1 VAALQDRKN
10 PAEITRM
17 TADVS
22 KQLDRAKRFL
32 EKNRVEDA
40 IETYQSILNESP
52 GHAESLQALGDLYTR
67 LGQADRAMNYYGL
80 LFDRLCEFREDNKAA
95 AIYSRALKG
104 VQQPAERMARYAI
117 LLQKQNRSDEAI
129 EQFSLASE
137 MLLARGRQ
145 EPALDCLERAAQ
157 LDPDN
162 AARQFA
168 VGELATRVGKN
179 AAAARAFLRA
189 AQLTEAS
196 GDSESALELLS
207 RAHSLSPGERS
218 PALLYSQALLRRGD
232 AATAAKLLEPWSA
245 SETDAAFVST
255 FGEALMRSGDLDRAR
270 DLLRRLP
277 PEQPVT
283 AAKRFELTRLYLDAK
298 REGDAV
304 ASLREIQ
311 RSMIAAKCENSFA
324 THLDE
329 LVESYPRSL
338 PLAEFW
344 AFAYADLNRESKY
357 FDALA
362 RLFDMYL
369 EAGNFPGACNA
380 LEKLVEIDPY
390 DSRNLQRVER
400 LQGHGDTGLIAQ
412 IRSRLSQVA
421 THSAPAAAAP
431 QPAAPSQTAE
441 PSDGKQGLEDLMVQA
456 EIFIQYSLQAK
467 AVERLQKIAQ
477 LFPGEEERNE
487 RLLNL
492 YQLAN
497 WWPAG
502 ASGDPARKKA
512 ADATSASAT
521 EAAEEAASTMRDL
534 AKISEISQ
542 SLFRLPSAR
551 AILSATINEIGG
563 YLRAARCLAVIGPPG
578 KPPQMA
584 SEFTLPGM
592 EPAPGGLLV
601 RLLADFEH
609 AAPDNLGGLPLD
621 AAASTTLRELKL
633 ETALGVVLT
642 DRDTQTPAGM
652 VVAGYAAAHAWR
664 PNETYFLQAVGDQM
678 LLSVNHTRLRALAR
692 NLGTTDEKT
701 GLLGRSSYQ
710 DCLLSE
716 TQRAKSQGTVVSLA
730 LLQIDHGPEVLRQ
743 QGEAQLDQY
752 VEQLARA
759 FGDVVRQTDLSIK
772 YNSWTIAF
780 ILPDT
785 ALAGAQTLTEK
796 LRKAGA
802 DVKTP
807 WEGPP
812 PALSASVAEAVTR
825 ATYESG
831 DIVTELINRVESGLE
846 EARHRGGDAVV
857 TPRILGE

>member
-1 VAALQDRKN
+1 M
-10 PAEITRM
+10 P
-17 TADVS
+17 ADVS

-40 IETYQSILNESP
+40 IETYLLILNESP

-67 LGQADRAMNYYGL
+67 QGQMDRAMTYYGM
-80 LFDRLCEFREDNKAA
+80 LFDRLCEFREDNKAT

-137 MLLARGRQ
+137 LFRARGRE
-145 EPALDCLERAAQ
+145 EPALDCLERVAQ

-168 VGELATRVGKN
+168 VGELASQLGKN

-196 GDSESALELLS
+196 GDSESALELLA
-207 RAHSLSPGERS
+207 RAHELSPGERS
-218 PALLYSQALLRRGD
+218 PALLYAQGLLRRGE
-232 AATAAKLLEPWSA
+232 AAAAAKLLEPWSGG
-245 SETDAAFVST
+245 EKDATFLST
-255 FGEALMRSGDLDRAR
+255 FGEALMRSGELDRAR
-270 DLLRRLP
+270 ELLRRLP
-277 PEQPVT
+277 PEPPVT
-283 AAKRFELTRLYLDAK
+283 TGQLFELARLYLDAK

-304 ASLREIQ
+304 RFLREIQ
-311 RSMIAAKCENSFA
+311 RSMVAAKCENKFA

-329 LVESYPRSL
+329 LVESYPHSL

-357 FDALA
+357 FDAMA

-369 EAGNFPGACNA
+369 EAGNGPGACNA
-380 LEKLVEIDPY
+380 LDKLVEIDPY

-400 LQGHGDTGLIAQ
+400 LQGRGDPGLIAQ

-421 THSAPAAAAP
+421 THSPGTGSAP
-431 QPAAPSQTAE
+431 QPAAPAQTSGTGGTGE
-441 PSDGKQGLEDLMVQA
+441 GKQGLEDLMVQA

-467 AVERLQKIAQ
+467 AVERLQRIAE
-477 LFPGEEERNE
+477 LFPGEEERSE
-487 RLLNL
+487 RLMNL

-502 ASGDPARKKA
+502 SSGDPTHKKA
-512 ADATSASAT
+512 ADGPGGSAA
-521 EAAEEAASTMRDL
+521 EAAATDDSANTMRDL

-563 YLRAARCLAVIGPPG
+563 YLHAARCLAVIGPTG

-592 EPAPGGLLV
+592 DPAPGGLLV

-609 AAPDNLGGLPLD
+609 AAPDSLGGLPLD
-621 AAASTTLRELKL
+621 AAASPTLRELKL

-642 DRDTQTPAGM
+642 DRDTQSPAGM

-730 LLQIDHGPEVLRQ
+730 LLQIDRGPELLRQ
-743 QGEAQLDQY
+743 QGEGQLEQY

-759 FGDVVRQTDLSIK
+759 FGEVVRQTDLSIK

-785 ALAGAQTLTEK
+785 ALAGAQTVTEK

-802 DVKTP
+802 EVQKP

-812 PALSASVAEAVTR
+812 IALSASVAEAVTR
-825 ATYESG
+825 PTYEAA
-831 DIVTELINRVESGLE
+831 DIVTELINRVETGLE
-846 EARHRGGDAVV
+846 EAHHRGGDVLV
-857 TPRILGE
+857 TPRIFGE

>member
-1 VAALQDRKN
+1 M
-10 PAEITRM
+10 P
-17 TADVS
+17 ADVS

-40 IETYQSILNESP
+40 IETYQVILNDSP
-52 GHAESLQALGDLYTR
+52 GHPESLQALGDLYTR
-67 LGQADRAMNYYGL
+67 QGQIDKALMYYGM
-80 LFDRLCEFREDNKAA
+80 LFDRLCEFREDNKAT

-137 MLLARGRQ
+137 LFRARGRE
-145 EPALDCLERAAQ
+145 EPALDCLERVAQ

-168 VGELATRVGKN
+168 VGELASQLGKN
-179 AAAARAFLRA
+179 AVAARAFLRA

-196 GDSESALELLS
+196 GDSESALELLA
-207 RAHSLSPGERS
+207 RAHTLSPGERS
-218 PALLYSQALLRRGD
+218 PALLYAQGLLRRG
-232 AATAAKLLEPWSA
+232 AAAAAAKLLEPWSGG
-245 SETDAAFVST
+245 EKDATFLST
-255 FGEALMRSGDLDRAR
+255 FAEALMRSGELDRAR
-270 DLLRRLP
+270 EVLRRLP
-277 PEQPVT
+277 PEQPST
-283 AAKRFELTRLYLDAK
+283 AGQLFELIRAYLGAK
-298 REGDAV
+298 RESDAV
-304 ASLREIQ
+304 TALRETQ
-311 RSMIAAKCENSFA
+311 RAMKAAKSENSFA
-324 THLDE
+324 TRLDE
-329 LVESYPRSL
+329 LVESYPHSL

-357 FDALA
+357 FDAMA

-369 EAGNFPGACNA
+369 EADNAPGACSA

-390 DSRNLQRVER
+390 DSQNLQRIER
-400 LQGHGDTGLIAQ
+400 LQGRGDPGLIAQ
-412 IRSRLSQVA
+412 IRSRLSLVA
-421 THSAPAAAAP
+421 THGPAATTAP
-431 QPAAPSQTAE
+431 QPAAPAQAGGQGE
-441 PSDGKQGLEDLMVQA
+441 GKQGLEDLMVQA

-467 AVERLQKIAQ
+467 AVERLQRIAE
-477 LFPGEEERNE
+477 LFPGEEERSE
-487 RLLNL
+487 RLMNL

-512 ADATSASAT
+512 AEGPGGSAA
-521 EAAEEAASTMRDL
+521 EAAAADESANTMRDL

-563 YLRAARCLAVIGPPG
+563 YLRAARCVAVIGPAG

-592 EPAPGGLLV
+592 DPAPGGLLV

-609 AAPDNLGGLPLD
+609 AAPDSLGGLPLD
-621 AAASTTLRELKL
+621 AAASPTLRELKL

-642 DRDTQTPAGM
+642 DRDTQTAAGM
-652 VVAGYAAAHAWR
+652 VVAGYAAPHAWR

-716 TQRAKSQGTVVSLA
+716 TQRAKSQGTAVSLA
-730 LLQIDHGPEVLRQ
+730 LLQIDRGPELLRQ
-743 QGEAQLDQY
+743 QGEGQLEQY

-759 FGDVVRQTDLSIK
+759 FGEVVRQSDLSIK

-785 ALAGAQTLTEK
+785 ALGGAQTVTEK

-802 DVKTP
+802 EVQRP

-812 PALSASVAEAVTR
+812 VALSASVVEAVTR
-825 ATYESG
+825 PTYEAA
-831 DIVTELINRVESGLE
+831 DIVTELINRVETGLE
-846 EARHRGGDAVV
+846 EARHRGGDALV

>member
-1 VAALQDRKN
+1 
-10 PAEITRM
+10 M

-40 IETYQSILNESP
+40 IETYQSILSESP
-52 GHAESLQALGDLYTR
+52 GHPESLQALGDLYTR
-67 LGQADRAMNYYGL
+67 LGQNDRAMTNYGL

-129 EQFSLASE
+129 EQFMLASE
-137 MLLARGRQ
+137 LFLARGRE

-162 AARQFA
+162 AERQFA
-168 VGELATRVGKN
+168 AGELASQVGKN

-196 GDSESALELLS
+196 GDSESALELLA
-207 RAHSLSPGERS
+207 RAHGLSPGERS

-232 AATAAKLLEPWSA
+232 AATAVKLLDPWSTG
-245 SETDAAFVST
+245 ETDATFVST
-255 FGEALMRSGDLDRAR
+255 LGEALMRSGELDRAR
-270 DLLRRLP
+270 ELLRRLP
-277 PEQPVT
+277 PEQPAT
-283 AAKRFELTRLYLDAK
+283 ATKRFELTRLYLDAK

-304 ASLREIQ
+304 ALLREIQ
-311 RSMIAAKCENSFA
+311 RTMVAAKSENSFA

-362 RLFDMYL
+362 KLFDMYL
-369 EAGNFPGACNA
+369 EADHVPGACNA

-400 LQGHGDTGLIAQ
+400 LQGRGDPGLIAQ

-421 THSAPAAAAP
+421 THGPAAPAAPQAAAP
-431 QPAAPSQTAE
+431 VQTAE
-441 PSDGKQGLEDLMVQA
+441 TGDGKQGLEDLMVQA

-477 LFPGEEERNE
+477 LFPGEEERSE
-487 RLLNL
+487 RLMNL

-502 ASGDPARKKA
+502 SSSDPARKKA
-512 ADATSASAT
+512 T
-521 EAAEEAASTMRDL
+521 EAASGTATAEAAAAAEDSANTMRDL

-551 AILSATINEIGG
+551 AILSATINEIGS
-563 YLRAARCLAVIGPPG
+563 YLHAARCLAIIGPTG

-584 SEFTLPGM
+584 SEFTVPGM
-592 EPAPGGLLV
+592 DPAPGGLLV

-609 AAPDNLGGLPLD
+609 ASPDSLGGLPLD
-621 AAASTTLRELKL
+621 AAASPSLRELKV

-652 VVAGYAAAHAWR
+652 VIAGYSAPHAWR
-664 PNETYFLQAVGDQM
+664 PNETYFLQAIGDQM

-730 LLQIDHGPEVLRQ
+730 LLQIDRGAEVLRQ
-743 QGEAQLDQY
+743 QGEAQLDHY

-759 FGDVVRQTDLSIK
+759 FGEVVRQSDLSIK

-785 ALAGAQTLTEK
+785 ALAGAQTVTEK

-812 PALSASVAEAVTR
+812 LALSASVAEAVTR
-825 ATYESG
+825 ATYETA

-846 EARHRGGDAVV
+846 EARHERGGDALV

>member
-1 VAALQDRKN
+1 
-10 PAEITRM
+10 M
-17 TADVS
+17 TVDVS

-40 IETYQSILNESP
+40 IETYQLILNDSP

-67 LGQADRAMNYYGL
+67 QGQSDRAMGYYGL

-95 AIYSRALKG
+95 AIYSRTLKG
-104 VQQPAERMARYAI
+104 AQQPAERMARYAI

-129 EQFSLASE
+129 EQFTLASE
-137 MLLARGRQ
+137 LFLARGRQ

-162 AARQFA
+162 AERQFA
-168 VGELATRVGKN
+168 VGELAGQLGKN
-179 AAAARAFLRA
+179 AAGARAFLRA

-196 GDSESALELLS
+196 GNSESALELLA
-207 RAHSLSPGERS
+207 RAHGLSPGERS
-218 PALLYSQALLRRGD
+218 PALLYAQALLRRGD
-232 AATAAKLLEPWSA
+232 AAAAASVLEPWSVG
-245 SETDAAFVST
+245 ETDATFLGT
-255 FGEALMRSGDLDRAR
+255 FGEALMRRGELDRAR

-277 PEQPVT
+277 PEQPV
-283 AAKRFELTRLYLDAK
+283 AAAQRFELTRLYLDAQ
-298 REGDAV
+298 RESDAV
-304 ASLREIQ
+304 ALLREIQ
-311 RSMIAAKCENSFA
+311 RSMVAAKSENSFA

-329 LVESYPRSL
+329 LVESYPHSL
-338 PLAEFW
+338 SLAEFW

-362 RLFDMYL
+362 RLFDLYL
-369 EAGNFPGACNA
+369 EAGNVPGACNA
-380 LEKLVEIDPY
+380 LEKLVDIDPY

-400 LQGHGDTGLIAQ
+400 LQGRGDPGLMAQ
-412 IRSRLSQVA
+412 VRSRLSQVA
-421 THSAPAAAAP
+421 THSPAPATTP
-431 QPAAPSQTAE
+431 QPAAPAQTAE
-441 PSDGKQGLEDLMVQA
+441 PGGKQGLEDLMVQA

-467 AVERLQKIAQ
+467 AVERLQRIAE

-502 ASGDPARKKA
+502 HSGDPARKKA
-512 ADATSASAT
+512 ADGASASAT
-521 EAAEEAASTMRDL
+521 EAASAADDSANTMRDL

-542 SLFRLPSAR
+542 SLFRLPSPR
-551 AILSATINEIGG
+551 AILSATINEVGS
-563 YLRAARCLAVIGPPG
+563 YLRAARCVAVIGPPG

-584 SEFTLPGM
+584 SEYTLPGM
-592 EPAPGGLLV
+592 EAAPGGLLM

-609 AAPDNLGGLPLD
+609 ASPDNLGGLPLD
-621 AAASTTLRELKL
+621 AAASPTLRELKI

-642 DRDTQTPAGM
+642 DRDTQSPAGM

-716 TQRAKSQGTVVSLA
+716 TQRAKSQGLVVSLV
-730 LLQIDHGPEVLRQ
+730 LLQIDRGQELLKQ

-752 VEQLARA
+752 VELLARA
-759 FGDVVRQTDLSIK
+759 FGEVVRQTDLSIK

-785 ALAGAQTLTEK
+785 ALAGAEAVTEK

-802 DVKTP
+802 EVKTP
-807 WEGPP
+807 WEGPAV
-812 PALSASVAEAVTR
+812 ALSASVAEAVTR
-825 ATYESG
+825 STYEAA

-846 EARHRGGDAVV
+846 EARHRGGDVLV
-857 TPRILGE
+857 IPRILGE